1 MGLLCC
7 PVGLAMGLYIANGQH
22 DGGWERFF
30 VYSGSA
36 AFAIPALLWFILV
49 EQSRKRTNYRAALA
63 GALGAALAHYFT
75 WYFMMASMRISYL
88 LTGKPVTSLGEPT
101 LDLLEGLWG
110 SLVYGVLSLVSYGW
124 ITLPAG
130 FVIGYVYEIALS
142 RNVISEK
149 NPE

>member
-1 MGLLCC
+1 
-7 PVGLAMGLYIANGQH
+7 
-22 DGGWERFF
+22 
-30 VYSGSA
+30 
-36 AFAIPALLWFILV
+36 
-49 EQSRKRTNYRAALA
+49 
-63 GALGAALAHYFT
+63 
-75 WYFMMASMRISYL
+75 MMASMRISYL

>member
-1 MGLLCC
+1 
-7 PVGLAMGLYIANGQH
+7 
-22 DGGWERFF
+22 
-30 VYSGSA
+30 
-36 AFAIPALLWFILV
+36 
-49 EQSRKRTNYRAALA
+49 
-63 GALGAALAHYFT
+63 
-75 WYFMMASMRISYL
+75 
-88 LTGKPVTSLGEPT
+88 
-101 LDLLEGLWG
+101 LLEGLWG